1 MITLYGFGTFSPIIG
16 KTRDLRVE
24 WALQEME
31 LPYEVH
37 GLDFTKGDQRSVPF
51 RKISPFNLVPAIDD
65 DGFGISESGS
75 ILLYLAEKSGKLIP
89 SDFKEKHHVI
99 QWCFSTLSTVE
110 RKFHE
115 IFLMDRFSH
124 ETADIRKIEILK
136 KSNRWLSVL
145 DNQLADQEWI
155 AYKDFTI
162 ADILLASVL
171 RSTLELELLTNY
183 SNLNSYFVRAFE
195 RPAWQRTLS
204 AYSQRMGVPISEI

>member
-24 WALQEME
+24 WVLQEME
-31 LPYEVH
+31 LPYQVH

-51 RKISPFNLVPAIDD
+51 SKISPFNLIPAIDD

-89 SDFKEKHHVI
+89 SDFREKHHVI
-99 QWCFSTLSTVE
+99 QWCFSILSTIE

-115 IFLMDRFSH
+115 ILLIDRFSH
-124 ETADIRKIEILK
+124 ETTEIRKIEILK
-136 KSNRWLSVL
+136 KANRWLTVL
-145 DNQLADQEWI
+145 DDQLADREWI

-171 RSTLELELLTNY
+171 RSTLELELLANY
-183 SNLNSYFVRAFE
+183 SNLNSYYLRAFE
-195 RPAWQRTLS
+195 RPSWQQTLRE
-204 AYSQRMGVPISEI
+204 YSKRMGVAISDI